1 MRIGWRGALGF
12 ALSAG
17 LLWWTFKDIPFA
29 EVRSGL
35 AHANLGLRFRRA
47 IDLDANTVT
56 ADRVAP
62 HGRLLDRFHVGP
74 RHVFRSIADPRF
86 GAQRGYI

>member
-35 AHANLGLRFRRA
+35 AHANLGLFVLAAAVATSIFPLRAIRWRRA
-47 IDLDANTVT
+47 SL
-56 ADRVAP
+56 
-62 HGRLLDRFHVGP
+62 
-74 RHVFRSIADPRF
+74 S
-86 GAQRGYI
+86 

>member
-35 AHANLGLRFRRA
+35 AHANLGLFVLAAAVAVSRSEFATKGHRA
-47 IDLDANTVT
+47 GAC
-56 ADRVAP
+56 
-62 HGRLLDRFHVGP
+62 GRWR
-74 RHVFRSIADPRF
+74 
-86 GAQRGYI
+86 